1 MLKKNGM
8 TQSRYN
14 MCPLKERY
22 SLSTYIWIPLSFMT
36 LYRVPFLS
44 ALPFSHGGLRIIH
57 ITRFIH
63 NSEKMSFFR
72 EIFIRATK
80 IGDESSFPKRT
91 IK

>member
-1 MLKKNGM
+1 MD
-8 TQSRYN
+8 S
-14 MCPLKERY
+14 PFVHD
-22 SLSTYIWIPLSFMT
+22 PLS
-36 LYRVPFLS
+36 RSVPFCASFLPRWS
-44 ALPFSHGGLRIIH
+44 ALIH

-91 IK
+91 IKTFSSASTTTTTTTTTISGVAV